1 MKHEGFQAG
10 LRVVVRCQVRSLRG
24 LFQFANVVEA
34 LERILKSSLDTSPG
48 DIGAY
53 VVWMFHWVRLVS
65 GSPNILG
72 QFLSGL
78 HHLTR
83 WNDYT
88 YSLFSVISN

>member
-48 DIGAY
+48 DIDAY
-53 VVWMFHWVRLVS
+53 EVWMFHGRGLSQGLLTFWVSSSRDS
-65 GSPNILG
+65 I
-72 QFLSGL
+72 
-78 HHLTR
+78 
-83 WNDYT
+83 
-88 YSLFSVISN
+88 I